1 MCFYTDHRSGFWNR
15 KGGKMNFR
23 ALYPAWRIARLD
35 LDAVRTK
42 AGHEKVIHAFEDGQV
57 DVLIRHADGNKGLD
71 FDNVRLVGILSAD
84 QLLQF
89 ADFRAAE
96 RAYQLMMQVSGRA
109 GRKQK
114 RGKVLI
120 QTLRLDHPVLVRSA
134 A

>member
-1 MCFYTDHRSGFWNR
+1 M
-15 KGGKMNFR
+15 
-23 ALYPAWRIARLD
+23 
-35 LDAVRTK
+35 
-42 AGHEKVIHAFEDGQV
+42 
-57 DVLIRHADGNKGLD
+57 DVLIGTQMVTKGLD

-114 RGKVLI
+114 AGKKVLI
-120 QTLRLDHPVLVRSA
+120 QTLRLDHPVLGFVQRHETHTFMKKKSDKEGILAPAIQPYYSYYA
-134 A
+134 AAC